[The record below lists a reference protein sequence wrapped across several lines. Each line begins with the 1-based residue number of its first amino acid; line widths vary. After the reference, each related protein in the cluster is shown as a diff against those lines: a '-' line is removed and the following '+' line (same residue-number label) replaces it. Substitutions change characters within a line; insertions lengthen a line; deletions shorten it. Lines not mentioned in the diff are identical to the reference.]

1 MQRGT
6 LELAGD
12 FVDIPLGCAF
22 MDIVYGGRIN
32 LSALSRWP
40 APPKEGSK
48 VAVETTTELGLREKS
63 IRDEMDLTTDVLE
76 EPHVHAKSFHFVSK
90 MAGKRIPK

>member
-6 LELAGD
+6 LELEAGD

-40 APPKEGSK
+40 APPKQEGSK
-48 VAVETTTELGLREKS
+48 VAVETTMELGLS
-63 IRDEMDLTTDVLE
+63 LE
-76 EPHVHAKSFHFVSK
+76 EIHQ
-90 MAGKRIPK
+90 G

>member
-6 LELAGD
+6 LELEAGD

-32 LSALSRWP
+32 LSALSRWLVL
-40 APPKEGSK
+40 PKEGSK
-48 VAVETTTELGLREKS
+48 VAVETTTELGL
-63 IRDEMDLTTDVLE
+63 
-76 EPHVHAKSFHFVSK
+76 SFRGNPSGMK
-90 MAGKRIPK
+90 WI